1 MNNQTIQDIKSTVKQ
16 RFAKPSGPTMTVDL
30 DKKKSTEKGLDVAKT
45 ATLTAAGGGLGLLTA
60 TALTKK
66 LQEKYFVLKRKE
78 NPTQEDIK
86 KMKDIKK
93 KIAIIKSGGVVAG
106 AGLGAYGSTKIKA
119 DPRLASG
126 NYITKH

>member
-1 MNNQTIQDIKSTVKQ
+1 MNNNDIQDLKSKVKQ

-30 DKKKSTEKGLDVAKT
+30 NKKEATKKGLNVAKT
-45 ATLTAAGGGLGLLTA
+45 AALTAAGGGLGLLTA

-86 KMKDIKK
+86 KMKAIKK

-106 AGLGAYGSTKIKA
+106 AGLAAYGSTKFKA
-119 DPRLASG
+119 DPRLVSSM
-126 NYITKH
+126 YIKK